1 MAKAAKTLYVRANLS
16 NADPKAPRR
25 PKDLKMRNSA
35 KIGVLLVNLGTPEAT
50 DYWSM
55 RRYLKE
61 FLSDPRV
68 IETPRLIWWPILNLV
83 ILSLRPSRSGKAYR
97 SIWNRDRNESPL
109 KTTTRAQAQKLAA
122 WIETGGLGATKAAV
136 KVDWAMRYGH
146 PAIAPMLA
154 RLLDAGCERVLVVPL
169 YPQYAAATTASVGD
183 AVFAALARRRFQPA
197 LRIAPPYWAE
207 PVYIDGLATSLRKF
221 LAGLDFIPEA
231 ILVSFHGIPQSYVDK
246 GDPYPRH
253 CEETFALL
261 SEALG
266 PDAKKLKLTYQSRF
280 GRAQWLEPATDATVR
295 ALAREGCRSLVI
307 ITPGFSAD
315 CVETLEEIDKENR
328 HFFFEN
334 GGKNFATVPCLND
347 SAEGMKV
354 ITDLVAR
361 ELAGW
366 L

>member
-1 MAKAAKTLYVRANLS
+1 MS
-16 NADPKAPRR
+16 GAPE
-25 PKDLKMRNSA
+25 SA
-35 KIGVLLVNLGTPEAT
+35 EIGVLLVNLGTPEAT
-50 DYWSM
+50 DYWSV

-83 ILSLRPSRSGKAYR
+83 ILSVRPSRSGKAYR
-97 SIWNRDRNESPL
+97 SIWNRERNESPL
-109 KTTTRAQAQKLAA
+109 KTITRAQAEKLAA
-122 WIETGGLGATKAAV
+122 WIETGGLGSTKAAI

-146 PAIAPMLA
+146 PAIAPALA
-154 RLLDAGCERVLVVPL
+154 RLLDAGCDRVLVVPL

-183 AVFAALARRRFQPA
+183 AVFAALARRRVQPA

-207 PVYIDGLATSLRKF
+207 PVYIEALAASLRKF
-221 LAGLDFIPEA
+221 LAGLDFSPDA

-253 CEETFALL
+253 CEETFRLL
-261 SEALG
+261 GQALG
-266 PDAKKLKLTYQSRF
+266 ADAKKLKMTYQSRF
-280 GRAQWLEPATDATVR
+280 GRAQWLEPATDATVK
-295 ALAREGCRSLVI
+295 ALAREGCGNLVV

-315 CVETLEEIDKENR
+315 CVETLEEIDVENR
-328 HFFFEN
+328 HFFLES
-334 GGKNFATVPCLND
+334 GGKNFATVPCLNE

-354 ITDLVAR
+354 ISDIVAR
-361 ELAGW
+361 ELKGW